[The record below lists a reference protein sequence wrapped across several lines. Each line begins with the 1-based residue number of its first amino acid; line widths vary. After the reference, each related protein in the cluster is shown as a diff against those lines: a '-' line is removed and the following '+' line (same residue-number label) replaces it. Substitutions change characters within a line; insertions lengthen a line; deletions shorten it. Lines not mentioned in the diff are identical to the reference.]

1 MVNVVAA
8 FAYHFCLYLP
18 APIRQFGG
26 HLFAE
31 TCRRSKL
38 FLLVAVLKEF
48 FFCSYNRRR
57 STMRISRVRRS
68 DSGNY
73 SCVAANVLGEKRT
86 SVSINVRYSGK

>member
-8 FAYHFCLYLP
+8 VAYHFCLHQSGNLGATFSLRP
-18 APIRQFGG
+18 VDVQNCF
-26 HLFAE
+26 
-31 TCRRSKL
+31 L

-57 STMRISRVRRS
+57 STMRISHVRRS